1 MLVSQQMG
9 SFSDYITSWNIFYAA
24 LVGATAALM
33 GLIFLAVSL
42 RIELFNRK
50 DIHEPRQIAWQT
62 FLNFFW
68 VFVIGITFLIPRTTA
83 LSLGIVLAV
92 LGAVGNLVVIRRWWR
107 ARNHVSLKQGL
118 IAFVPM
124 LACYSA
130 IIVSSLIGAFLTFP
144 AFTVIAPV
152 LIFIIGV
159 AIYNAWELLFSYR

>member
-1 MLVSQQMG
+1 MG
-9 SFSDYITSWNIFYAA
+9 SFSDYIASWNIFYAA

-50 DIHEPRQIAWQT
+50 DVHEPRQIAWQT

-68 VFVIGITFLIPRTTA
+68 VFVIGITFLIPGITA

-92 LGAVGNLVVIRRWWR
+92 LGTVGVILVIRRWWR
-107 ARNHVSLKQGL
+107 ARKHLSVRQAL

-130 IIVSSLIGAFLTFP
+130 IIVSSLIGAFIAYG

-152 LIFIIGV
+152 LIFVIGV